1 VKKSEIFEGIQHVFK
16 EFLGIVDITPEID
29 IIEDLQLDSVNL
41 LTLIVE
47 LENYFHVSFEEGEEE
62 NIRTIN
68 ELILL
73 IEQSIKE
80 KNR

>member
-1 VKKSEIFEGIQHVFK
+1 VNRSEIFEGIQHVFK
-16 EFLGIVDITPEID
+16 EFLGISAITPETD

-47 LENYFHVSFEEGEEE
+47 LENYFHVLFEDGEEE

-73 IEQSIKE
+73 IERSIKE
-80 KNR
+80 QNR

>member
-1 VKKSEIFEGIQHVFK
+1 MTKSEIFEGIQHVFK

-62 NIRTIN
+62 NIKTIDD
-68 ELILL
+68 LILL
-73 IEQSIKE
+73 IEQSITEQK
-80 KNR
+80 